1 MQTRWEVVSASRRI
15 DPAVVRAITAEIN
28 LPEVVAQILIN
39 RGINSPAAAR
49 LFFEAKTRDLCD
61 PFLMSDM
68 ECAVD
73 RVVLALNRCE
83 NIIIHGDYDVDGITA
98 VSMLYLFLRDLGGQ
112 VSYYIPDRQQE
123 GYGLSMAG
131 IEEAKRRSAN
141 LIISVDCGITSVS
154 EIELAR
160 QLGIDAIISD
170 HHEPG
175 PVLPHAFAILDPKR
189 ADCPYPFKELAGVG
203 VAYKLAQGISRR
215 MNLADSFLERYLDLV
230 AVGSAADIVPLTDEN
245 RILVREGLEH
255 LNRDGCEGLKALIDI
270 AGFKRGEIQVGQVV
284 FGLAPRINAVG
295 RLGSAE
301 RAVRLLITRNYQQA
315 LTIAR
320 ELELENRRRKE
331 IDNRTLNE
339 ALDKIAREYDCDRD
353 SVIVL
358 ARENWHPGVIGIVA
372 SRLTDKYYRPTVMI
386 TIEDGIGKGSARS
399 IPGFDL
405 FSAIRQ
411 CSDLLEQYGGHKY
424 AAGLTIRADRI
435 EEFHRRFNAVAA
447 QMLSPAELIPK
458 LSIDAEIKLNEIT
471 PEVVRSLK
479 EFAPFGP
486 MNMKPNFASYNL
498 AIAGQARVVGTNH
511 LKFKVQ
517 QGAPRTL
524 IYDAI
529 GFNLGHLLPLTT
541 NGRVV
546 DMVYTVEENEYM
558 NQTTL
563 QLNAKDIK

>member
-1 MQTRWEVVSASRRI
+1 MLTKWEVISASRRI
-15 DPAVVRAITAEIN
+15 DPAVVRAISQEIN
-28 LPEVVAQILIN
+28 LPEVVAQILVN
-39 RGINSPAAAR
+39 RGISTPQAAR
-49 LFFEAKTRDLCD
+49 LFFTAKTDDLYD
-61 PFLMSDM
+61 PFLMKDM
-68 ECAVD
+68 EAAVD
-73 RVVLALNRCE
+73 RVVSALNRRE
-83 NIIIHGDYDVDGITA
+83 NIVIHGDYDVDGITA

-112 VSYYIPDRQQE
+112 VSYYIPDRQME

-131 IEEAKRRSAN
+131 IEEAKRRNAN
-141 LIISVDCGITSVS
+141 LIISVDCGITSIS

-175 PVLPHAFAILDPKR
+175 PNLPAAFAILDPKR
-189 ADCPYPFKELAGVG
+189 SGCTYPFKELAGVG
-203 VAYKLAQGISRR
+203 VAFKLAQGISRK
-215 MNLADSFLERYLDLV
+215 MNLSNSYLERYLDLV
-230 AVGSAADIVPLTDEN
+230 AVGSAADIVPLVDEN
-245 RILVREGLEH
+245 RILVKEGLDH
-255 LNRDGCEGLKALIDI
+255 LNRNGCEGIKALIDI
-270 AGFKRGEIQVGQVV
+270 AGLKRGEVQVGHVV

-301 RAVRLLITRNYQQA
+301 RAVKLLITRNYQQA
-315 LTIAR
+315 VGIAR

-339 ALDKIAREYDCDRD
+339 ALIKIQQEQNPEKDF
-353 SVIVL
+353 VIVL

-386 TIEDGIGKGSARS
+386 TVEDGIGKGSARS

-435 EEFHRRFNAVAA
+435 DEFRRRFNEVAS
-447 QMLSPAELIPK
+447 QTLTPETLVPK
-458 LSIDAEIKLNEIT
+458 LGIDAEIELSDIT
-471 PEVVRSLK
+471 PEVVKTLK

-498 AIAGQARVVGTNH
+498 SVVGQSRIVGSNH
-511 LKFKVQ
+511 LKFKVSQ
-517 QGAPRTL
+517 ASSGGL
-524 IYDAI
+524 VYDSI
-529 GFNLGHLLPLTT
+529 GFNLGHLLPLA
-541 NGRVV
+541 GSGKVI
-546 DMVYTVEENEYM
+546 DMVYNIEENEWM
-558 NQTTL
+558 NQVNL
-563 QLNAKDIK
+563 QLCAKDIK